1 VRRYRLAR
9 RARIPAALAI
19 ALVLAGCGG
28 AVDTASSLLGTK
40 SRPCPRALLVGDA
53 QRLIDLAPGPVSAES
68 VRLTARV
75 TLPVA
80 ECDYEDDKILV
91 DLSVP
96 IDAKRGPQLPRGS
109 LQFDLRY
116 FVAVTDRFG
125 KVLGKRI
132 FATELT
138 MGGDEQRTS
147 QLDGAGAWRSIFVR
161 NAAESPPL
169 ISAFWR
175 ITSVS
180 HPTPDN
186 DAGSSELLPLAL
198 SSHSGSCRHTLSCQ
212 LRRLLRQLR
221 RRSRVLMFGNG
232 ATGRLR
238 DRRISDSVDSG
249 ASLRWPRVDIDIL
262 DLLEVAVQHAQI
274 RLRLVRAGKIPA
286 EERDRRGR

>member
-1 VRRYRLAR
+1 MR

-19 ALVLAGCGG
+19 ALALAGCGG

-53 QRLIDLAPGPVSAES
+53 QRLVDLAPGPISAES

-80 ECDYEDDKILV
+80 ECDYEEDKILV

-96 IDAKRGPQLPRGS
+96 IDARRGPQLPSGS

-132 FATELT
+132 FTTELT

-147 QLDGAGAWRSIFVR
+147 ELEQIEQIIPLGPGQDGNSFIIYIGFQLTREQLDFNRK
-161 NAAESPPL
+161 N
-169 ISAFWR
+169 
-175 ITSVS
+175 
-180 HPTPDN
+180 
-186 DAGSSELLPLAL
+186 LL
-198 SSHSGSCRHTLSCQ
+198 
-212 LRRLLRQLR
+212 
-221 RRSRVLMFGNG
+221 
-232 ATGRLR
+232 
-238 DRRISDSVDSG
+238 
-249 ASLRWPRVDIDIL
+249 
-262 DLLEVAVQHAQI
+262 
-274 RLRLVRAGKIPA
+274 
-286 EERDRRGR
+286 